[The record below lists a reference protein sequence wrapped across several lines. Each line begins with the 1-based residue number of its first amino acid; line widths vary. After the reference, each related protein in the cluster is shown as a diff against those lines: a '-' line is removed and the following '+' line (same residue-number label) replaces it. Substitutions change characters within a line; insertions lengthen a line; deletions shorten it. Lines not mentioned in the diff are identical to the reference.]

1 MTTEA
6 SGGVTQIPKKNYIIN
21 PTFSINQRG
30 FAGGALSA
38 TAYGWDRWLSNGG
51 AGNFTLLNGEVTIGA
66 GDELQQRIESSQI
79 PTGTVCT
86 LSWEGTSLGYPAVSQ
101 GYTTTGHTSP
111 YSFTMIQ
118 EDESGAGI
126 GEYITFKEGTVK
138 NPKLELGSVVTP
150 FEIPD
155 IGSEFNKCSR
165 FFERLGNL
173 AWNPLGSGFAV
184 GTTQVRGVINFS
196 PKRAI
201 NSFASVS
208 SVSHF
213 RLRNP
218 ILIPTNLTF
227 QYVSLTSMEFVAT
240 TTGAILGQ
248 GSFITTNTNSGYI
261 DINKEL

>member
-155 IGSEFNKCSR
+155 IATELAKCQRYYNEVTTGNVIWSGDITNGNGYLVTYSYPVEMRVKATVVLVNTGS
-165 FFERLGNL
+165 
-173 AWNPLGSGFAV
+173 SGFT
-184 GTTQVRGVINFS
+184 GTITEDATRSTTKHLV
-196 PKRAI
+196 A
-201 NSFASVS
+201 VS
-208 SVSHF
+208 SA
-213 RLRNP
+213 N
-218 ILIPTNLTF
+218 
-227 QYVSLTSMEFVAT
+227 AT
-240 TTGAILGQ
+240 KAR
-248 GSFITTNTNSGYI
+248 GYFAFTYTA
-261 DINKEL
+261 DAEL